1 MEDHELRPFD
11 NFDPYCP
18 YVCEREELVAAT
30 LQLVLEKRVVVI
42 RATPQVGKTTLLN
55 LLGRHIRDNVPS
67 LEPAFIDW
75 KPEQRRGDQEYPEY
89 LKHQAKRWRIR
100 NAGHRASNPD
110 ARTIFLIDEA
120 QESYDEG
127 DFWSRCL
134 KQVGTR
140 SQPLFILVC
149 VYGSTTTLLT
159 GMNEKSESKAMGIDQ
174 SQRIE
179 LRPTVPGGLCMRF
192 TPKETEMVVNKWAL
206 DRDNRYELKDGVCEY
221 IHMAT
226 SGHPG
231 MVGMLL
237 QCFNIRFPQVNTPSS
252 LMTIGTS
259 LTIFRS

>member
-1 MEDHELRPFD
+1 MYDHELRESFD

-18 YVCEREELVAAT
+18 YVCEREDLVVAT
-30 LQLVLEKRVVVI
+30 IQLVLEQRVVVI

-55 LLGRHIRDNVPS
+55 LLGRHIRDKVPS
-67 LEPAFIDW
+67 LEPAFVEW
-75 KPEQRRGDQEYPEY
+75 RPRRNGQDYQDYLNQE
-89 LKHQAKRWRIR
+89 AKKWRVR
-100 NAGHRASNPD
+100 NARHRASNPD
-110 ARTIFLIDEA
+110 ATTIFLIDEA
-120 QESYDEG
+120 QQSYDEG

-134 KQVGTR
+134 KQMGTR

-149 VYGSTTTLLT
+149 VYGSTTLLT
-159 GMNEKSESKAMGIDQ
+159 EMNEKSESKAIGIDQ

-179 LRPTVPGGLCMRF
+179 LRPTVTGGLCMRF
-192 TPKETEMVVNKWAL
+192 TPKETETVVNKWAL

-237 QCFNIRFPQVNTPSS
+237 LCFKLRFPQVNASSS
-252 LMTIGTS
+252 LMIVGIS